1 MFTDQQLAQAE
12 IISALTTFMSKPITF
27 EDISWY
33 DDVISHFES
42 LLKGDLYN
50 YEEDFILAVMEYL
63 ERDKETFNNL
73 FVDRIEK

>member
-1 MFTDQQLAQAE
+1 MFTDKQLAQAE

-33 DDVISHFES
+33 DDVYDHFMTLLDEPLYDYEISF
-42 LLKGDLYN
+42 LQ
-50 YEEDFILAVMEYL
+50 AVMEYL

-73 FVDRIEK
+73 FVDRIKK

>member
-1 MFTDQQLAQAE
+1 MFTDKQLAQAE

-42 LLKGDLYN
+42 LLKGDLYD

-63 ERDKETFNNL
+63 ERDKATFNNL